1 MRALVLAD
9 THLGAGQADR
19 LLRVLGDRVRTP
31 SVILHA
37 GDITHPSVL
46 ESLAEFAPVH
56 AVLGNN
62 DRGVRLPERVEVE
75 IAGCSIALV
84 HDSGPAGGRGPRLHR
99 CFPSADVVVF
109 GHSHLPW
116 NQVDVGADGH
126 VQHHVNPGSALVRRR
141 APRRTIAWLEL
152 LAGEV
157 VSIEHE
163 PVD

>member
-9 THLGAGQADR
+9 THLGAGQGER
-19 LLRVLGDRVRTP
+19 LLRRLGNRLRVP

-46 ESLAEFAPVH
+46 EALGEFAPVH

-75 IAGCSIALV
+75 LAGCTVALV
-84 HDSGPAGGRGPRLHR
+84 HDSGAASGRGPRLHR
-99 CFPSADVVVF
+99 WFPTADVVVF

-116 NQVDVGADGH
+116 DEVHVSADGH
-126 VQHHVNPGSALVRRR
+126 VQRHVNPGSPLVRRR
-141 APRRTIAWLEL
+141 APRCTIAWIEL
-152 LAGEV
+152 LAGRV
-157 VSIEHE
+157 VSVEHE